1 MKVARAVWPRPW
13 RMVSVAKVV
22 RAFTEAFHFIK
33 TNKEETKTLIGRL

>member
-1 MKVARAVWPRPW
+1 MADGLGRQ
-13 RMVSVAKVV
+13 VV